1 MFLSA
6 TPSRQGACREESLV
20 TVTEWTDGEID
31 KHKGMWHSLRPKE
44 SKSWASPSPHC
55 GEMRRFWKGCG
66 IHVSKQTLPQ
76 IASVISPSPPDI
88 QTEARKRRTG
98 SPSNGIH
105 WQGWSL
111 WPTFDIWGSLCFAEH
126 VCYWT
131 SVCPSHP
138 LSTSLPFPSSISFSS
153 LISFYPFFFFLQE
166 DFAFKKNSNFLT
178 AEAEKEKKEFTCVW
192 STWANRED
200 ERELR
205 GRWGAVGGWCSL
217 ESWEGMGVDG
227 RNELWGQEPGIAL
240 SGPPSSRGLPW
251 PRGRLQLQMASRRG
265 HSPQLHFPQSPPCPL
280 PPAKPDPL
288 LFTSENH
295 PDLSLCSRY
304 FWNVLFAPSPPFFCL
319 FVLDSVLITLYSLG
333 SLILSCYNFLRQVSA
348 LSPFYRQ
355 DDTTQKG

>member
-111 WPTFDIWGSLCFAEH
+111 WPTLDIWGSLCFAEH

-153 LISFYPFFFFLQE
+153 LISFYPFFFLKE
-166 DFAFKKNSNFLT
+166 DFAFKKIPIFS
-178 AEAEKEKKEFTCVW
+178 
-192 STWANRED
+192 
-200 ERELR
+200 
-205 GRWGAVGGWCSL
+205 
-217 ESWEGMGVDG
+217 
-227 RNELWGQEPGIAL
+227 Q
-240 SGPPSSRGLPW
+240 
-251 PRGRLQLQMASRRG
+251 
-265 HSPQLHFPQSPPCPL
+265 
-280 PPAKPDPL
+280 
-288 LFTSENH
+288 
-295 PDLSLCSRY
+295 
-304 FWNVLFAPSPPFFCL
+304 
-319 FVLDSVLITLYSLG
+319 
-333 SLILSCYNFLRQVSA
+333 LRQRRRKRNLPVYDPPELTGKMRETFEA
-348 LSPFYRQ
+348 GEVLLVVDAAWNRG
-355 DDTTQKG
+355 KGWGWMGEMSSEGKSQE